1 MKKRALSLYEKNHT
15 TKLEEFAML
24 QKQKED
30 ITTVVNDFKITI
42 ASIDGEIK
50 TIQAV
55 NAYNIL
61 TNFKATDLSDDT
73 LMALWNDLKLMRP
86 ITDEYNKSVE
96 EVKKSLQDDTY
107 NTMVERVRIAQEREQ
122 KVKDGTYT
130 LTEDDIKDTKEIN
143 EYFAN
148 FNTKGEEY
156 INKLSDAEIDIDIKK
171 ISKEDFLKFMKTSD
185 NNWNAMLKL
194 DFLTD

>member
-1 MKKRALSLYEKNHT
+1 MK
-15 TKLEEFAML
+15 
-24 QKQKED
+24 
-30 ITTVVNDFKITI
+30 
-42 ASIDGEIK
+42 IK

-73 LMALWNDLKLMRP
+73 LMALWSDLKLMRP

-107 NTMVERVRIAQEREQ
+107 NTMVERVRVAQEREQ

-130 LTEDDIKDTKEIN
+130 ATEDDIKDTKEIN

-156 INKLSDAEIDIDIKK
+156 INKLSDAEIDLDLKK
-171 ISKEDFLKFMKTSD
+171 ISKEDFLKFMKMSD
-185 NNWNAMLKL
+185 NNWNTMLKL